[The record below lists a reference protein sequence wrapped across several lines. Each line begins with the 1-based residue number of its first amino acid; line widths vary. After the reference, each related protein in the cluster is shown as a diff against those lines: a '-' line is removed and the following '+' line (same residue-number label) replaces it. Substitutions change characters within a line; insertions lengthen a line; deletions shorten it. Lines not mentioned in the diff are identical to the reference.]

1 MQALTG
7 PLVNAMHKGIYVGG
21 VGGGLW
27 GAYIGSNTMNN
38 VSFGE
43 QFSNSI
49 LITAYG
55 SIMGAGLLGP
65 LLPITALAA
74 AGTACARITNAS
86 NNRQSDDS
94 LWNYYKGQN

>member
-7 PLVNAMHKGIYVGG
+7 PLIKVMHKGVYVGG

-27 GAYIGSNTMNN
+27 GAYIGSTHPNR
-38 VSFGE
+38 SLEDQFGNG
-43 QFSNSI
+43 F
-49 LITAYG
+49 LMVTYG

-74 AGTACARITNAS
+74 AGTACARMTKAS

-94 LWNYYKGQN
+94 IWNYYKGRN